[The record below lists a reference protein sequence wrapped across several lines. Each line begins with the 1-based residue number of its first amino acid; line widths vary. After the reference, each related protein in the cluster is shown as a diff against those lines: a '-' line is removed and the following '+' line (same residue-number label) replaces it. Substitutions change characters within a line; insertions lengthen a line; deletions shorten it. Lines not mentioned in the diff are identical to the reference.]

1 MKLNALAVK
10 TAKLPQGKRELLL
23 NDGNSLYLRVREH
36 SKTWIIRRK
45 FMGRVSVDTVGHYPD
60 VSLKDARLVAAE
72 RAGQGGSS
80 TTVKTLV
87 EKYQAEVISKHKR
100 PELTNGYINR
110 AILPALG
117 HRKVKDITRAE
128 LVHLIQTL
136 CETRQTHRRPA
147 QEHAAAIS
155 IVRWASMMTR
165 LISMNATN
173 SSALASSCAQAMPN
187 AISCI
192 FHRSCGTRREASRPD
207 RRASAADAAR
217 VSLRSADQHQTAAP
231 HPARLQIGRLAGHK
245 LACVPVVTGR
255 TMRTY
260 IDHRR
265 EYANGQV

>member
-147 QEHAAAIS
+147 QEHAAGHVRLWRGVWVAAMTTPPQRSAHAFQATARNPASVYLAIPKS
-155 IVRWASMMTR
+155 PW
-165 LISMNATN
+165 
-173 SSALASSCAQAMPN
+173 
-187 AISCI
+187 
-192 FHRSCGTRREASRPD
+192 SCGQCMT
-207 RRASAADAAR
+207 
-217 VSLRSADQHQTAAP
+217 T
-231 HPARLQIGRLAGHK
+231 
-245 LACVPVVTGR
+245 
-255 TMRTY
+255 
-260 IDHRR
+260 HRCC
-265 EYANGQV
+265 GFCC